1 MRGQVRLGERAG
13 GEDAITAYL
22 GGYHRCFL
30 DNPIHME
37 FISVNLCKMLGYSRL
52 EVDALIGDNYT
63 CLMHPEDAQRFDLF
77 IQGFS
82 GQEKC
87 ESIMYRLVRNDGTPV
102 VVVDTTASRICED
115 GHLRGH
121 AVVCEIPEEVAGRPR
136 GSFSI
141 LRVSD
146 GPRSIISS
154 LNRAASEMLAIPG
167 SSSDFMFI
175 DFVSINDRG
184 RIEKAFERASKEE
197 YSGKEPCVIIGADG
211 ASKKAMVWVQLAAR
225 RQDGCDFC
233 VLIED
238 EAPYHREHE
247 SDRSLSRLVLS
258 NLSEDVF
265 EVDVSEGSIKRVS
278 SQHPGLID
286 WPFEVRMFV
295 QDALWAFCEHV
306 LEEDQQ
312 TVADFFECAMTG
324 GLKPDDGNLARI
336 RFGIA
341 NGDGTCQ
348 VVEAAVVPITA
359 SKFFICLYSSAG
371 AAGYENSNFSVAVR
385 KRISIRMFG
394 SFSIMV
400 DGRSVRL
407 KHDKSKELLALL
419 VEKRGAYLSSR
430 EAIGA
435 LWECPPDERSRAR
448 YRKVASRLM
457 ADLKEIGVDYI
468 VESERGSRRVVP
480 ELIECDYYEYLD
492 GRRPATG
499 AFLPEYSWSEF
510 IRL

>member
-1 MRGQVRLGERAG
+1 
-13 GEDAITAYL
+13 
-22 GGYHRCFL
+22 
-30 DNPIHME
+30 
-37 FISVNLCKMLGYSRL
+37 
-52 EVDALIGDNYT
+52 
-63 CLMHPEDAQRFDLF
+63 
-77 IQGFS
+77 
-82 GQEKC
+82 
-87 ESIMYRLVRNDGTPV
+87 
-102 VVVDTTASRICED
+102 
-115 GHLRGH
+115 
-121 AVVCEIPEEVAGRPR
+121 
-136 GSFSI
+136 
-141 LRVSD
+141 
-146 GPRSIISS
+146 
-154 LNRAASEMLAIPG
+154 
-167 SSSDFMFI
+167 
-175 DFVSINDRG
+175 
-184 RIEKAFERASKEE
+184 
-197 YSGKEPCVIIGADG
+197 
-211 ASKKAMVWVQLAAR
+211 
-225 RQDGCDFC
+225 
-233 VLIED
+233 
-238 EAPYHREHE
+238 
-247 SDRSLSRLVLS
+247 
-258 NLSEDVF
+258 
-265 EVDVSEGSIKRVS
+265 
-278 SQHPGLID
+278 
-286 WPFEVRMFV
+286 
-295 QDALWAFCEHV
+295 
-306 LEEDQQ
+306 LEEDRQ

-359 SKFFICLYSSAG
+359 SKFFICLDSSAG
-371 AAGYENSNFSVAVR
+371 AAGYENSHLSAAVR

-435 LWECPPDERSRAR
+435 LWECSPDEKSRAR

-457 ADLKEIGVDYI
+457 ADLKEIGVDYL

-492 GRRPATG
+492 GKRPATG